1 MFAVPEVDDDINAS
15 SLTETTNPEVT
26 VESQSSPPPPVSV
39 LTGENE
45 EKVPS
50 TAPKQHCSRLTHF
63 HRNTIQ
69 VCDQTVEHV

>member
-26 VESQSSPPPPVSV
+26 VESQSSPPPVSV
-39 LTGENE
+39 STGENE